1 MWNASTST
9 IARVRRNGVAQT
21 GLTCCTS
28 LASPQRRFSSWFEE
42 QPVRGQQHTEDKAVA
57 AFAINAD
64 KLEKSK
70 TIINKKAHGIPFHI
84 SDNEAVDNVCRH
96 HGTAVE
102 IHSVERFLMPF
113 WLTET
118 AAAGTFKADI
128 LQHDRTN
135 ITQPHCFVW
144 LEGPRYQFN
153 YPFGEYMPMNQVSAS
168 YREPLKV
175 VERCLTGTHVP
186 SMLLSRFE
194 LLNEVE
200 KMEHRPT
207 VIPFTMSTI
216 TALSVMERRVSRR
229 VVMDRIDRELRKFH
243 GSFLKSN
250 VTVVNLHMAAS
261 SIRPVFLPLLKLTVT
276 TVSHSTPVPAFICGA
291 TGKVVGPVLHVQR
304 RKRLGLAVSAVVG
317 TLLSLAPLVEPGVAT
332 AAALAAGVSSGF
344 VLQAVQKAHFMRK
357 QAHEMAQ
364 LRSVG
369 VLNLVADSAGYRWT
383 PEEEEKDE
391 YEYREELRRQARARD
406 AFEQRVKEEAARDQA
421 RARGN
426 HFDPKNRRRTDLA
439 DVDPRGY
446 YELLGLKGKEV
457 SATTKDVTK
466 AFREAVRL
474 HHPDLH
480 SEAEAENKKRH
491 MQRIIEAY
499 KILHNPKTKKS
510 YDSGEMGGKSHETS
524 EV

>member
-1 MWNASTST
+1 MWNRPTYA
-9 IARVRRNGVAQT
+9 IVRARRDSVVRTFSACG
-21 GLTCCTS
+21 TS

-42 QPVRGQQHTEDKAVA
+42 QPGGGQRNVEDKAVA
-57 AFAINAD
+57 AFAVNAD
-64 KLEKSK
+64 RLEKGK

-84 SDNEAVDNVCRH
+84 SDAEAVDNVCRH

-118 AAAGTFKADI
+118 SAAGTFKADL
-128 LQHDRTN
+128 LQHDRMN
-135 ITQPHCFVW
+135 ITQPHYFLW

-168 YREPLKV
+168 YREPLEV

-194 LLNEVE
+194 LLHEVE

-216 TALSVMERRVSRR
+216 TALSVIERRVNRR
-229 VVMDRIDRELRKFH
+229 VVLDRIDRELRKFH

-250 VTVVNLHMAAS
+250 VNVTSLQMVAS
-261 SIRPVFLPLLKLTVT
+261 SIRPAFLPLFKLTVST
-276 TVSHSTPVPAFICGA
+276 ISHSTPVPAFICGA

-304 RKRLGLAVSAVVG
+304 RKRLGLAVAAAVG

-332 AAALAAGVSSGF
+332 AAALAVVASSGF
-344 VLQAVQKAHFMRK
+344 VQQAVQRARFVRE
-357 QAHEMAQ
+357 QAHQMAQ
-364 LRSVG
+364 LKSVG

-383 PEEEEKDE
+383 PEEEEKEE

-406 AFEQRVKEEAARDQA
+406 AFEQRVKEEAARDRA
-421 RARGN
+421 RAHGT
-426 HFDPKNRRRTDLA
+426 HFDPKSRRRTDLT

-446 YELLGLKGKEV
+446 YELLGLKGKEF
-457 SATTKDVTK
+457 SATAKDITK
-466 AFREAVRL
+466 AFREAVRI
-474 HHPDLH
+474 HHPDVH
-480 SEAEAENKKRH
+480 PEGEAENKKRH

-510 YDSGEMGGKSHETS
+510 YDSGEMSGKSQETS
-524 EV
+524 

>member
-1 MWNASTST
+1 MWNGPTYA
-9 IARVRRNGVAQT
+9 IARVRRDSVVRTFSACG
-21 GLTCCTS
+21 TS

-42 QPVRGQQHTEDKAVA
+42 QPGGGQRNVDDTAVA
-57 AFAINAD
+57 AFAVNAD
-64 KLEKSK
+64 RLEKGK

-84 SDNEAVDNVCRH
+84 SDAEAVDNVCRH
-96 HGTAVE
+96 HGAAVE

-118 AAAGTFKADI
+118 SAAGTFKADL
-128 LQHDRTN
+128 LQHDRMN
-135 ITQPHCFVW
+135 ITQPHYFLW

-194 LLNEVE
+194 LLHEVE

-207 VIPFTMSTI
+207 VIPFTMSTV
-216 TALSVMERRVSRR
+216 TALSVIERRVNRR
-229 VVMDRIDRELRKFH
+229 VVLDRIDRELRKFH

-250 VTVVNLHMAAS
+250 VSVTSLQMVAS
-261 SIRPVFLPLLKLTVT
+261 SIRPAFLPLFKLTVST
-276 TVSHSTPVPAFICGA
+276 ISHSTPVPAFICGA

-304 RKRLGLAVSAVVG
+304 RKRLGLAAAAAVG

-332 AAALAAGVSSGF
+332 AAALAVVASSGF
-344 VLQAVQKAHFMRK
+344 VQQAVQWARFVRE
-357 QAHEMAQ
+357 QAHQMAQ
-364 LRSVG
+364 LKSVG
-369 VLNLVADSAGYRWT
+369 VLNLVADSTGYRWT
-383 PEEEEKDE
+383 PEEEEKEE

-406 AFEQRVKEEAARDQA
+406 AFEQRVKEEAARDRA
-421 RARGN
+421 RAHGT
-426 HFDPKNRRRTDLA
+426 HFDPKSRRRTDLA

-446 YELLGLKGKEV
+446 YELLGLKGKEF
-457 SATTKDVTK
+457 SATAKDITK
-466 AFREAVRL
+466 AFREAVRV
-474 HHPDLH
+474 HHPDVH
-480 SEAEAENKKRH
+480 PEGEAENKKRH

-510 YDSGEMGGKSHETS
+510 YDSGEMSGKSQETS
-524 EV
+524 

>member
-1 MWNASTST
+1 MWNGPTYV
-9 IARVRRNGVAQT
+9 IARVRRNSALWT
-21 GLTCCTS
+21 FPACCTS

-42 QPVRGQQHTEDKAVA
+42 QPGGGQRNVEDKAVA

-64 KLEKSK
+64 RLEKGK
-70 TIINKKAHGIPFHI
+70 TIINKKAHGIPFRI
-84 SDNEAVDNVCRH
+84 CDAEAVDNVCRH
-96 HGTAVE
+96 HGAAVE

-118 AAAGTFKADI
+118 SAAGTFKADL
-128 LQHDRTN
+128 LQHDRMN
-135 ITQPHCFVW
+135 ITQPHYFLW

-168 YREPLKV
+168 YREPLEV

-194 LLNEVE
+194 LLHEVE

-207 VIPFTMSTI
+207 VIPFTMSTV
-216 TALSVMERRVSRR
+216 TALSVIERRVNRR

-250 VTVVNLHMAAS
+250 VSVTSLQMVAS
-261 SIRPVFLPLLKLTVT
+261 SIRPAFLPLFKLTVS

-304 RKRLGLAVSAVVG
+304 RKRLGLAAAAAVG

-332 AAALAAGVSSGF
+332 AAALAVVASSGF
-344 VLQAVQKAHFMRK
+344 VQQVVQRARFVREQVH
-357 QAHEMAQ
+357 QMAQ
-364 LRSVG
+364 LKSVG

-383 PEEEEKDE
+383 PEEEEKEE

-406 AFEQRVKEEAARDQA
+406 AFEQRVKEEAARDRA
-421 RARGN
+421 RAHGT
-426 HFDPKNRRRTDLA
+426 HFDPKSRRRTDLA

-446 YELLGLKGKEV
+446 YDLLGLKGKEF
-457 SATTKDVTK
+457 SATAKDITK
-466 AFREAVRL
+466 AFREAVRM

-480 SEAEAENKKRH
+480 PEGEAENKKRH

-499 KILHNPKTKKS
+499 KVLHSPKTKKS
-510 YDSGEMGGKSHETS
+510 YDSGEMSGKSQETS
-524 EV
+524 